1 MKSYTTLPD
10 FLSDIPTLDKIRIEL
25 SVDLV
30 ESVNA
35 AQMIGEGILD
45 DTQVMQDWLDFIQLV
60 RTLIITNESFILLL
74 EKDGTPSPLDSKTPQ
89 SKYFYIGVKDAN
101 GNLAGKVVVD
111 FRLSMHDSTH
121 ASAAGGA
128 KYEADALKDIQ
139 KDHPNY
145 EYVEPEGIIVNKK
158 RFKSYTHAKFAVIG
172 KLAKI
177 AEDYGAETLPTLD
190 E

>member
-89 SKYFYIGVKDAN
+89 SKYFYIG
-101 GNLAGKVVVD
+101 AGLIEACAIYALLVVILIGFV
-111 FRLSMHDSTH
+111 
-121 ASAAGGA
+121 
-128 KYEADALKDIQ
+128 LK
-139 KDHPNY
+139 
-145 EYVEPEGIIVNKK
+145 
-158 RFKSYTHAKFAVIG
+158 
-172 KLAKI
+172 
-177 AEDYGAETLPTLD
+177 
-190 E
+190 